1 MLKIDNCVLTSSLL
15 IIKQG
20 KYRNLKDEVDEFD
33 DISQS
38 GLSSSDDETSNLHV
52 VQFFNSQLL
61 AHLDLRF

>member
-38 GLSSSDDETSNLHV
+38 GLSSSDDEISNLYV
-52 VQFFNSQLL
+52 VQFFNAQLL
-61 AHLDLRF
+61 AHLDF